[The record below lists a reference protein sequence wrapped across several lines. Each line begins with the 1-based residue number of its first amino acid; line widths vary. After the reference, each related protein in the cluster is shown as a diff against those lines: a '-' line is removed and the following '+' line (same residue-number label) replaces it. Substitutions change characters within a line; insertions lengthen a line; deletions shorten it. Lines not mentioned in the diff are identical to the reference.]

1 MSVTNPIVSASF
13 TNSSVVAEVA
23 RELILVFTAVS
34 NDVLSLSPI
43 NFAIFA
49 SFLASSIDAVPIA
62 VSILVLSAALDVFS
76 AVSVILVP
84 QFIMTIYNQVMTK
97 IEYYHLRRRRLRL
110 RLHHHLQPQLGRLLQ
125 GLVCRSR

>member
-49 SFLASSIDAVPIA
+49 SFLASSIDNLSPKIVNRFFDYPGELGSDGKDKITSLIRNISSSSLKEMYIS
-62 VSILVLSAALDVFS
+62 SISLFD
-76 AVSVILVP
+76 
-84 QFIMTIYNQVMTK
+84 NN
-97 IEYYHLRRRRLRL
+97 
-110 RLHHHLQPQLGRLLQ
+110 LGE
-125 GLVCRSR
+125 RSSESLFV